1 MRVACGCYLFGSFST
16 LYTVVCARGLNSY
29 DDIHHTDTTHWII
42 CKGNL
47 CAWCGFVVSI
57 SRIRGWMGLP
67 QIFICVAS
75 LLHIHICIY
84 IMLWNGILI
93 EYLTWI
99 IMKFGKVP
107 VRINFDHNCNYKQTP
122 HTQRER
128 ERESCAM
135 QSGIWV
141 YNLINF
147 FKIIINSLKF

>member
-29 DDIHHTDTTHWII
+29 DDTHTTHWII

-47 CAWCGFVVSI
+47 CAWCAV
-57 SRIRGWMGLP
+57 
-67 QIFICVAS
+67 S
-75 LLHIHICIY
+75 LLAYLAYGGGICHHKYSYVSLRYCIYVYLY

-122 HTQRER
+122 YTQGER
-128 ERESCAM
+128 ERVVRCRVEF
-135 QSGIWV
+135 G
-141 YNLINF
+141 F
-147 FKIIINSLKF
+147 II